1 MPRDLRP
8 RRTRQSYTN
17 IFHSE
22 DEGDKEPGP
31 SQQRKDDNGSNFTPP
46 VAHEE
51 AARSDKDG
59 GSDDGIGDPSSSI
72 GNTLGTGV
80 DPGSGMKTPHSKKKS
95 GGGASQGKA
104 AKTKNAKAKGKQK
117 ASSQVVAPSPA
128 PTPAT
133 PQSTTVTALPPTP
146 TPTPQTAPFYATA
159 ASARQNYALPNP
171 NIHHRHRPVP
181 LFEGPTASATAL
193 KAASATVR
201 VERLQCPPR
210 LFAPNETVPT
220 NAYASAALITRRV
233 GKAWSASVGA
243 GPVWQIVEDLGW
255 FRESEGFLNRGA
267 AQESGQGRGQ
277 GQGQGI
283 VCDERARRPR
293 VHDDVALREG
303 WTVFRRAECVSSPL
317 FFHFLSFPFPADLFR
332 VGFLAFFIDSVLC
345 SFRDAVAYMPTDL
358 GGGGS
363 VSGPDVPAAPAAA
376 AAAAPPV
383 SCDFGP
389 FGEQMRVDLKTL
401 DTQRLCKLSRHLT
414 ALVQSPQEHPGTD
427 SMLLVS

>member
-1 MPRDLRP
+1 M
-8 RRTRQSYTN
+8 N
-17 IFHSE
+17 
-22 DEGDKEPGP
+22 
-31 SQQRKDDNGSNFTPP
+31 
-46 VAHEE
+46 
-51 AARSDKDG
+51 
-59 GSDDGIGDPSSSI
+59 
-72 GNTLGTGV
+72 
-80 DPGSGMKTPHSKKKS
+80 TPHSKRKS

-104 AKTKNAKAKGKQK
+104 AKTKNTKAKGKQK

-133 PQSTTVTALPPTP
+133 PQSTTTTTVIALPPTP

-193 KAASATVR
+193 KAASASAPTATATATVR
-201 VERLQCPPR
+201 VERLQRPPR

-255 FRESEGFLNRGA
+255 FRESEGFLDRGA
-267 AQESGQGRGQ
+267 AQESAQGLASARQ

-303 WTVFRRAECVSSPL
+303 WTVFRRAECVSST
-317 FFHFLSFPFPADLFR
+317 FFFSFPFPCR
-332 VGFLAFFIDSVLC
+332 
-345 SFRDAVAYMPTDL
+345 
-358 GGGGS
+358 S
-363 VSGPDVPAAPAAA
+363 VS
-376 AAAAPPV
+376 
-383 SCDFGP
+383 CRLFGV
-389 FGEQMRVDLKTL
+389 FY
-401 DTQRLCKLSRHLT
+401 
-414 ALVQSPQEHPGTD
+414 
-427 SMLLVS
+427 

>member
-17 IFHSE
+17 TFHSE
-22 DEGDKEPGP
+22 DEGEKEPGP
-31 SQQRKDDNGSNFTPP
+31 SQQGEGDNGSNFASP

-59 GSDDGIGDPSSSI
+59 GSDDGIGGPSSSI
-72 GNTLGTGV
+72 RNTLGTRI
-80 DPGSGMKTPHSKKKS
+80 DPGSGMNTPHPKKKS

-104 AKTKNAKAKGKQK
+104 AKNKSTKAKGKQK
-117 ASSQVVAPSPA
+117 ASSHVVAPSPA

-133 PQSTTVTALPPTP
+133 PQSTITTVTVLPPTP

-193 KAASATVR
+193 KAATATVR
-201 VERLQCPPR
+201 VERLQRPPR

-255 FRESEGFLNRGA
+255 FRESEGFLDRGA
-267 AQESGQGRGQ
+267 AQESGQGLAPSARQIQ

-303 WTVFRRAECVSSPL
+303 WTVFRRVECVSSP
-317 FFHFLSFPFPADLFR
+317 FFSSSFPCRSVSCRLLR
-332 VGFLAFFIDSVLC
+332 FFIDSGLWL
-345 SFRDAVAYMPTDL
+345 FRDAIAHMPTDR

-363 VSGPDVPAAPAAA
+363 VSGPDVPAASAAA

-401 DTQRLCKLSRHLT
+401 DTQRLCKLSCHLT
-414 ALVQSPQEHPGTD
+414 ALVQSPAGT
-427 SMLLVS
+427 SRH